1 MTGAFGGFIGGL
13 LILGSIVLVIMWIC
27 VPIFVYQ
34 IKKILE
40 RQEQET
46 QDTKR
51 LIRQVVTAI
60 ERRNSGI

>member
-1 MTGAFGGFIGGL
+1 MTGAFSGFIGGL
-13 LILGSIVLVIMWIC
+13 LILGSIILVIMWIC

-60 ERRNSGI
+60 ERQSRL

>member
-13 LILGSIVLVIMWIC
+13 LILGSIILVIMWIC

-51 LIRQVVTAI
+51 LIRQVITAI

>member
-13 LILGSIVLVIMWIC
+13 LILGSIILVIMWIC

-60 ERRNSGI
+60 ERQSRL